1 MKRSEKVAFMGVKNG
16 SSTTFQRM
24 KGFTELSVSKNPKEY
39 SRKYIDEDSERS
51 SVVGYSPS
59 MSYKYDEDAADAVHK
74 TLADIADNELTEDA
88 AKVTIV
94 IVNLAKPT
102 TQGGS
107 SFEAVQRDYCVIP
120 DGEGDDEDTY
130 TRNGE
135 FKAAGNKIIGS
146 ATTSDEWQTATFTA
160 QDTE

>member
-1 MKRSEKVAFMGVKNG
+1 MRRSEKVAFMGVKSG
-16 SSTTFQRM
+16 SSTTFHRM

-39 SRKYIDEDSERS
+39 SRKYVDEDSERS

-59 MSYKYDEDAADAVHK
+59 MSYKYDEDTADTVHK
-74 TLADIADNELTEDA
+74 ALADIADNELTEDA

-107 SFEAVQRDYCVIP
+107 SFEAEQRDYCVIP
-120 DGEGDDEDTY
+120 DSEGDDEDTY
-130 TRNGE
+130 TRSGE
-135 FKAAGNKIIGS
+135 FKAAGNRIIGS
-146 ATTSDEWQTATFTA
+146 AVSTDEWQTATFTA